1 MRDVRDLDVAAR
13 RVLVRADLNVPL
25 RDGAI
30 ADDTRIRAALPTLQY
45 LLDQG
50 ASLVVVSHLG
60 RPKGEPDPGLSLKP
74 VAERLAELL
83 GRPVKLAPG
92 VVGPEVTEAAHALQS
107 GEVLM
112 LENVRFEPGETKD
125 DLLLAR
131 GLAELADFYVND
143 AFGAAHRAHSST
155 AGVAGLLP
163 CAAGFLLQ
171 REVET
176 IEGIL
181 ADPKRPMVA
190 IVGGSKV
197 SDKILVLERFLEVAD
212 LVLVGGAMVFPLLKA
227 QGHGVGD
234 SLCAEEDDEHARAAL
249 AAASK
254 PGAAILELPVDLV
267 IADRFAE
274 DAERRE
280 LEGVD
285 VPDGWMGL
293 DIGPTSAAAYAAAL
307 ADAGTVFWNGPMGAF
322 EMEPYAAGTR
332 RVAEAVATCPGT
344 TVIGGGDS
352 AAAIE
357 QFGLADRVDWI
368 STGGG
373 AALELIEG
381 RKLPGVEALR

>member
-1 MRDVRDLDVAAR
+1 MRGVKDLDVADR
-13 RVLVRADLNVPL
+13 TVLVRADLNVPL
-25 RDGAI
+25 RDGRI
-30 ADDTRIRAALPTLQY
+30 SDDTRIRAALPTLQY

-50 ASLVVVSHLG
+50 AAVVVASHLG
-60 RPKGEPDPGLSLKP
+60 RPNGQPDPALSLKP
-74 VAERLAELL
+74 VGERLAELL
-83 GRPVKLAPG
+83 ERPVRLAPG
-92 VVGPEVTEAAHALQS
+92 VVGPQVTEAVRALQT

-234 SLCAEEDDEHARAAL
+234 SLCADEDDEHARAAL

-254 PGAAILELPVDLV
+254 PGAATLELPVDLV

-280 LEGVD
+280 IEGVD

-293 DIGPTSAAAYAAAL
+293 DIGPTSAAAYAAAV
-307 ADAGTVFWNGPMGAF
+307 ASAGTVFWNGPMGAF

-332 RVAEAVATCPGT
+332 RVAEAVAACPGT